1 MVRTFCGRTID
12 KSQTGK
18 NRLFCTRVVPADR
31 GQRSLFVLVPVEYD
45 TVKYL
50 AGISVSVEVGFSF
63 TENCKNELMGPRCLV
78 GRSYTVL
85 GKH

>member
-1 MVRTFCGRTID
+1 M
-12 KSQTGK
+12 
-18 NRLFCTRVVPADR
+18 
-31 GQRSLFVLVPVEYD
+31 LVPVEYD

-63 TENCKNELMGPRCLV
+63 TENCKNELIGPRCLV